1 MLIDGVISHL
11 GQASAITALVGDHI
25 YKNRAP
31 RGFKLPAIILHK
43 YGGAQDYDFDGPV
56 DISEAQIQADVYAA
70 DENGCGL
77 MIAAIRSVL
86 DGFVGTLPD
95 GTVVQACYYEREMD
109 MPFLAYGDQK
119 SDTNRSLIGYR
130 FVIVRV

>member
-1 MLIDGVISHL
+1 M
-11 GQASAITALVGDHI
+11 TALVGVRN

-31 RGFKLPAIILHK
+31 RGFGLPAVVWHK
-43 YGGAQDYDFDGPV
+43 YGGTQEYDFNGPN

-70 DENGCGL
+70 DEDGCGL
-77 MIAAIRSVL
+77 IIAAIRSVL
-86 DGFVGTLPD
+86 DSYVGTLPD

-130 FVIVRV
+130 FVINRV